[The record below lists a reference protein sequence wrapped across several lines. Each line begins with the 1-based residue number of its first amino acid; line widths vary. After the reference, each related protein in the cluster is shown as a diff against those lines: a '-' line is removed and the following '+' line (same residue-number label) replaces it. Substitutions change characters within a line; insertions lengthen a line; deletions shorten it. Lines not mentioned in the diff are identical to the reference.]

1 MRRYGLLNV
10 ITGIALVTA
19 GCSSNPLPTADDVAS
34 SVARVSGTA
43 CNRTIE
49 GSAALIAEGFYLTNA
64 HVIAGSEVGL
74 QLRLP
79 NAGDVAATVVGFDPN
94 RDLAL
99 LAAPEATGRPL
110 VIGSTD
116 AGDKG
121 AIVAVTTDVDVEL
134 IEYEVLRRILAT
146 GDDIYGEGDVAR
158 QALEIEADIA
168 SGVSGAP
175 LISGAGE
182 LIGVVFAESRTK
194 GSSYA
199 VYSSEIE
206 RFLAEVDPSTTVVSG
221 RCK

>member
-1 MRRYGLLNV
+1 MRRRGLLNV
-10 ITGIALVTA
+10 ITGIALVAT

-43 CNRTIE
+43 CNRTVE
-49 GSAALIAEGFYLTNA
+49 GSAALIADGLYLTNA
-64 HVIAGSEVGL
+64 HIIAGSEPGL
-74 QLRLP
+74 KLRLP

-121 AIVAVTTDVDVEL
+121 AIAAVTTDLEVEL
-134 IEYEVLRRILAT
+134 IEYAVLRRILAT

-158 QALEIEADIA
+158 QALEIEVNIG

-175 LISGAGE
+175 LISEDGE

-206 RFLAEVDPSTTVVSG
+206 SFLAEVDPTTTVASG

>member
-10 ITGIALVTA
+10 MTGIALVAA
-19 GCSSNPLPTADDVAS
+19 GCSSNSPPTAEDIAS
-34 SVARVSGTA
+34 SVARVSGIA
-43 CNRTIE
+43 CNRTVE
-49 GSAALIAEGFYLTNA
+49 GSAALIADGLYITNA
-64 HVIAGSEVGL
+64 HVIAGSGAGL

-79 NAGDVAATVVGFDPN
+79 NAGNVAATVVGFDPN

-99 LAAPEATGRPL
+99 LAAPGGTGNPL
-110 VIGSTD
+110 AIGSSE

-121 AIVAVTTDVDVEL
+121 AIASVTTDLDIEL

-158 QALEIEADIA
+158 QALEIEADIG

-175 LISGAGE
+175 LISKAGE
-182 LIGVVFAESRTK
+182 LVGVVFAESRTR

-199 VYSSEIE
+199 VYSAEIE
-206 RFLAEVDPSTTVVSG
+206 SFLAEVDPTTTVASG